1 MARFSSAI
9 VRVVSIDAMDTI
21 ITTKEPISNVY
32 SRVAGEFGFVVN
44 SSDIASAFPGH
55 MKKLF
60 NSHPCFGYN
69 SIGPSEWW
77 KRLVQG
83 CLQEASDNRI
93 PDQKAGEIAH
103 HLFNFYSSADAWR
116 IVDPEMKAVIGD
128 FRHRR
133 LGVAVVSNFDGRL
146 KKILRELELL
156 PLFDIVVASGEVGVE
171 KPNPSIF
178 ELVIKHYGLSNASGL
193 LHVGDSFEKDY
204 KAVRDIGGNS
214 VLFDPSSSNRDIMNE
229 HSITS
234 FSELKVE

>member
-1 MARFSSAI
+1 MTRFSSAI

-32 SRVAGEFGFVVN
+32 TRVAGEFGFVVN

-69 SIGPSEWW
+69 SIGSSEWW
-77 KRLVQG
+77 RRLVQG
-83 CLQEASDNRI
+83 CLQ
-93 PDQKAGEIAH
+93 
-103 HLFNFYSSADAWR
+103 
-116 IVDPEMKAVIGD
+116 EMKAVIGD
-128 FRHRR
+128 FRHRG

-171 KPNPSIF
+171 KPDPSIF
-178 ELVIKHYGLSNASGL
+178 KLVMKHYGLSNASGL
-193 LHVGDSFEKDY
+193 LHVGDNFEKDY

-214 VLFDPSSSNRDIMNE
+214 VLFDPSSSNREIVNE
-229 HSITS
+229 HRITS